1 MPLFDV
7 YSLFDVTPV
16 KAKGTRIW
24 DDKGTEY
31 LDLYGGHAVISVGH
45 CHPRYVSAVT
55 DQLGKLGFYSNSV
68 RNPLQEELAE
78 KIGELSGYPDYSL
91 FLCNSGAEANEN
103 ALKLASFH
111 TGERRVL
118 AFKGAFHGRTSGA
131 VAVTDNPKIRSPFNS
146 WHEVTFVGMN
156 DIDAVK
162 EELSKGDIAA
172 VIIEGIQG
180 VGGIIIPDDGFM
192 RDLRTA
198 TCEAGVPLILDEVQ
212 SGCGRTGKYFAHQ
225 WAGIKPDIITMA
237 KGMAGGFP
245 IGGVLI
251 SPAFKPVKG
260 MLGTTFGGN
269 HLAMA
274 AAIAVA
280 DIIKDEDLVANALAV
295 GEYLKSRLEALS
307 DGTPGSSD
315 ASLRSAPPL
324 ASLRS
329 APVPPLVPR
338 VALSSPAGVP
348 SDKVG
353 GNASGRPF
361 TRLGREAQGA
371 PKPIATDHQPSVK
384 DVRGRGLMLG
394 VEFDGP
400 VAEIRQKLLFDEHIF
415 TGVSGKNMIRLLA
428 PLVLSKDDVDIFMK
442 ALEEVL

>member
-1 MPLFDV
+1 MKLFDV

-16 KAKGTRIW
+16 RAKGTRVW

-45 CHPRYVSAVT
+45 CHPRYVAAVT
-55 DQLGKLGFYSNSV
+55 DQLWKIGFYSNSV
-68 RNPLQEELAE
+68 HNPLQEELAE
-78 KIGELSGYPDYSL
+78 KVGKLSGYPEYSL

-111 TGERRVL
+111 TGKDRVI

-146 WHEVTFVGMN
+146 CHKVTFLPLD
-156 DIDAVK
+156 DIEAFK
-162 EELSKGDIAA
+162 AELAKGDVAG

-180 VGGIIIPDDGFM
+180 VGGIIIPDDDFM
-192 RDLRTA
+192 KDLRKA
-198 TCEAGVPLILDEVQ
+198 TKEAGVVLILDEVQ
-212 SGCGRTGKYFAHQ
+212 SGYGRSGKFFAHQ
-225 WAGIKPDIITMA
+225 WAGIKPDVITIA

-251 SPAFKPVKG
+251 SPEFKAVKG

-280 DIIKDEDLVANALAV
+280 DIIKDENLIHNALEV
-295 GEYLKSRLEALS
+295 GDYLKARLEAVE
-307 DGTPGSSD
+307 PPK
-315 ASLRSAPPL
+315 APT
-324 ASLRS
+324 AVTIS
-329 APVPPLVPR
+329 
-338 VALSSPAGVP
+338 
-348 SDKVG
+348 
-353 GNASGRPF
+353 
-361 TRLGREAQGA
+361 E
-371 PKPIATDHQPSVK
+371 
-384 DVRGRGLMLG
+384 VRGRGLMIG
-394 VEFDGP
+394 VEFDEP
-400 VAEIRQKLLFDEHIF
+400 IAELRRKLLFDKHIF
-415 TGVSGKNMIRLLA
+415 TGGSGKNMIRLLA
-428 PLVLSKDDVDIFMK
+428 PLVLSKDDVDIFVK